1 MRTSQQLRAFAR
13 LAPKFNALEPCVK
26 RPVHLVVLSCS
37 LLFLLV
43 FSAEGASAQTPPL
56 QAADAAV
63 RAGQFQAIT
72 SIVIARK
79 DQLVFEAYYD
89 PEGREALRNTRSATK
104 SVAGMLLGLAIADG
118 HVASVKASVLE
129 HLPRQAEHGRREPRK
144 AAISF
149 EDLITMSGPLE
160 CNDWNEWSRGNEERM
175 YLVEDWV
182 GFFWE
187 LPMRG
192 FPAWATAPKD
202 SPHGRAFSYCT
213 AGVSTVGA
221 ALSAAVR
228 EPLAQYAQRRLFEPL
243 GITAAQWQ
251 FMPAVPQQQPAGP
264 PIPQAG
270 GGLGLRSLDLLKLG
284 QLYRDGGRWQGRQLM
299 PAAWVAAS
307 LSPQARMEDGTD
319 YGYLFWGH
327 QFQVGERRIRS
338 WAMNGAGG
346 NTVQIIPELDAVVV
360 ITSSNYQVRNAPK
373 LTMDLL
379 AKHLLPALLA
389 N

>member
-1 MRTSQQLRAFAR
+1 MRSGCVRTSQQPGAFAR
-13 LAPKFNALEPCVK
+13 LGPKFIALEPCVK
-26 RPVHLVVLSCS
+26 RPVHLAFLSCS
-37 LLFLLV
+37 LLLLSV
-43 FSAEGASAQTPPL
+43 FSAGGASAQTPSL

-79 DQLVFEAYYD
+79 DQLIFEAYYD

-118 HVASVKASVLE
+118 HVASVKASVLD

-192 FPAWATAPKD
+192 FPAWVTAPKD

-251 FMPAVPQQQPAGP
+251 FLPAVPQ
-264 PIPQAG
+264 
-270 GGLGLRSLDLLKLG
+270 
-284 QLYRDGGRWQGRQLM
+284 
-299 PAAWVAAS
+299 
-307 LSPQARMEDGTD
+307 
-319 YGYLFWGH
+319 
-327 QFQVGERRIRS
+327 
-338 WAMNGAGG
+338 
-346 NTVQIIPELDAVVV
+346 
-360 ITSSNYQVRNAPK
+360 
-373 LTMDLL
+373 
-379 AKHLLPALLA
+379 
-389 N
+389 

>member
-1 MRTSQQLRAFAR
+1 MGHARTAGKQAGRQEGRQVACVQASAPGRLLGWPPTSQ
-13 LAPKFNALEPCVK
+13 APEPRVRK
-26 RPVHLVVLSCS
+26 QVISALSC
-37 LLFLLV
+37 LLFSL
-43 FSAEGASAQTPPL
+43 GAPAQTPPL

-89 PEGREALRNTRSATK
+89 KEGREALRNTRSATK

-118 HVASVKASVLE
+118 HVASVKARVLD
-129 HLPRQAEHGRREPRK
+129 HLPRQAEQGRREPRK

-213 AGVSTVGA
+213 AGVTTVGA

-228 EPLAQYAQRRLFEPL
+228 EPLGAVRAAASVRTAGHLGRR
-243 GITAAQWQ
+243 
-251 FMPAVPQQQPAGP
+251 MAVPAGP
-264 PIPQAG
+264 TAAG
-270 GGLGLRSLDLLKLG
+270 RPADSANRRRPGLA
-284 QLYRDGGRWQGRQLM
+284 Q
-299 PAAWVAAS
+299 P
-307 LSPQARMEDGTD
+307 
-319 YGYLFWGH
+319 
-327 QFQVGERRIRS
+327 
-338 WAMNGAGG
+338 
-346 NTVQIIPELDAVVV
+346 
-360 ITSSNYQVRNAPK
+360 
-373 LTMDLL
+373 
-379 AKHLLPALLA
+379 
-389 N
+389 

>member
-1 MRTSQQLRAFAR
+1 MRKQ
-13 LAPKFNALEPCVK
+13 ALTA
-26 RPVHLVVLSCS
+26 LSLPLFS
-37 LLFLLV
+37 LLFSL
-43 FSAEGASAQTPPL
+43 GASAQTPTL

-79 DQLVFEAYYD
+79 DQLIFEAYYD
-89 PEGREALRNTRSATK
+89 KEAKDGKDGQDRREIRRNTRSATK

-118 HVASVKASVLE
+118 HVAGVKAPVLA
-129 HLPRQAEHGRREPRK
+129 HLPRQAEQGRREARK

-192 FPAWATAPKD
+192 FPAWATPPKD

-213 AGVSTVGA
+213 AGVTTVGA
-221 ALSAAVR
+221 ALAGAVR

-243 GITAAQWQ
+243 GITGAEWQ
-251 FMPAVPQQQPAGP
+251 FLPAVPQQAGP
-264 PIPQAG
+264 PIPQTG
-270 GGLGLRSLDLLKLG
+270 GGLALRSLDLLKLG
-284 QLYRDGGRWQGRQLM
+284 QLYRDGGRWQGKQVM

-307 LSPQARMEDGTD
+307 LRPQARMEDGTD
-319 YGYLFWGH
+319 YGYLFWGQ
-327 QFQVGERRIRS
+327 QFQVGERRIS
-338 WAMNGAGG
+338 TWAMNGAGG
-346 NTVQIIPELDAVVV
+346 NTVQIIPELDLVIV
-360 ITSSNYQVRNAPK
+360 ITSSNFQVRNAPK

-379 AKHLLPALLA
+379 AKQLLPALLA
-389 N
+389 P